1 MNKPK
6 RRNKIVSL
14 LLSCCLTVVMC
25 DFNTFIV
32 KAEVNSKI
40 SNSEAIISSDQ
51 MDVIVD
57 KEFPRVIQ
65 YTMKSKEDAGKVFY
79 GQPEKLEYIL
89 INDLAVKPQVQIKLD
104 SNKAVYTMTF
114 KDYSDGTN
122 VIDTVITAE
131 LIVKENTLEFNI
143 INIVDNKIVK
153 TIEIPNHNLISVN
166 SSQNNAVLDAVNI
179 STNTHVNG
187 DRQLKINNTLNIEAE
202 AKKGYAYAFLS
213 TNDLSAGL
221 WSNTDNNL
229 ASKLDDPT
237 SMASKRDAQRIT
249 ATALKDSN
257 NKSTLGLSSTFWT
270 YQRSN
275 EYRKEDGTLEF
286 KDGTTKKVDEMPS
299 AKVVITGDANQ
310 DNTIN
315 WQDGAIALRSIMNEP
330 LGAEKVPDLVAY
342 RISMN
347 FGGQAQNPFLMAL
360 DGVKKIYLNT
370 DGLGQSILLK
380 GYGSEGHDSGH
391 LNYADI
397 GTRIGG
403 AEDMKTLLS
412 RGKEFGATFGIHINA
427 SETYPESIYFDE
439 ERLFKNAD
447 GNYKYGWNWIDQGI
461 NINADYDLRFGRA
474 DRFKDLYDVLGGAT
488 NDLDFI
494 YVDVWGNAQNGD
506 NSSWPSRQLSKEITS
521 LDWRLGS
528 EWGYANE
535 YDSTFQHWAADLT
548 YGGYTLKGINST
560 IIRFIRNHQKDAWIG
575 NYPSYGGDADAPL
588 LGGYS
593 MKDFEGWQG
602 RSDYKAYI
610 NNLFAVN
617 LPVKFSQH
625 YKLMQWENGQSVRM
639 TDNKQTYDWTPGMKA
654 VLQDDTKNNTLV
666 ITRNSNDYAN
676 NIDEYRNRTMTFN
689 DKKIFNGQP
698 GNETYLIPWLW
709 DENGNVLSTE
719 NEKLYHWNTKGGN
732 TTWDVPQGWEGTVK
746 VYELTELGKDNVQ
759 EVTIE
764 NGKITLEANPTTP
777 YVIHKNI
784 SLNKDIKWSEGM
796 NVIDSGFNSNSLA
809 NWKVEG
815 DDKAVSITKSEGNN
829 NMLTI
834 IDNKQK
840 VTLTQKVTDLKANTK
855 YAVYVGVDNRSEKE
869 ASIQI
874 ISDGKKFSNS
884 TGKSIA
890 KNYVRAY
897 AHNTKGDDKSKADG
911 QMNSTIGGTSYF
923 QNMYVFFETGTNPS
937 DVTISLS
944 RETGDGASYFDDIR
958 FVENQSINQVSSTKF
973 VQDFEKV
980 VQGIYPFVIGQI
992 EGVEDNRTHLSEKHE
1007 PYTQRGWNKKEINDV
1022 IDGKWSVK
1030 TNGLTEEDTLV
1041 YQTIPQNFKFEAGK
1055 TYKISFDYEAGST
1068 GTYAVVTG
1076 KAPFEE
1082 RGVSTKIPLEST
1094 ANPMTGAVSG
1104 KFSFELVGDKS
1115 GQTWFGIYSTDKP
1128 ADNKGFEGSQ
1138 STFNGY
1144 SDFIL
1149 DNLVIET
1156 LN

>member
-1 MNKPK
+1 MSIVKKQNKA
-6 RRNKIVSL
+6 IALILVF
-14 LLSCCLTVVMC
+14 CITMTVC
-25 DFNTFIV
+25 FFNTHIV
-32 KAEVNSKI
+32 RAETDINV
-40 SNSEAIISSDQ
+40 SEVIISSEQ
-51 MDVIVD
+51 MNVVVD

-65 YTMKSKEDAGKVFY
+65 YTMKSGGAEGKIFY

-89 INDLAVKPQVQIKLD
+89 INDLSVKPQVKTKLYAD
-104 SNKAVYTMTF
+104 KAIYTMTF

-122 VIDTVITAE
+122 VVDTVIVAE
-131 LIVKENTLEFNI
+131 LVVKGNTLEFNI
-143 INIVDNKIVK
+143 TDIADNKTVK

-166 SSQNNAVLDAVNI
+166 SNQSGAVLNSVNI
-179 STNTHVNG
+179 STNTHING
-187 DRQLKINNTLNIEAE
+187 DRQLKINKNLNVKNEE
-202 AKKGYAYAFLS
+202 KKGYAYAFLS
-213 TNDLSAGL
+213 TDDLSAGL
-221 WSNTDNNL
+221 WSNTENNL
-229 ASKLDDPT
+229 AVKLEPG
-237 SMASKRDAQRIT
+237 SVAAKRDCQRIT
-249 ATALKDSN
+249 ATASTNIDGSN
-257 NKSTLGLSSTFWT
+257 NLGLSSTFWT

-286 KDGTTKKVDEMPS
+286 KDGMVKKVDEMPS
-299 AKVVITGDANQ
+299 AKVAITADANG
-310 DNTIN
+310 DNIIN
-315 WQDGAIALRSIMNEP
+315 WQDGAIAFRGIMNEP
-330 LGAEKVPDLVAY
+330 LGTEKVPDLVAY

-412 RGKEFGATFGIHINA
+412 KGKEFGATFGIHINA

-439 ERLFKNAD
+439 DRLFKNPD
-447 GNYKYGWNWIDQGI
+447 GTYKYGWNWIDQGI
-461 NINADYDLRFGRA
+461 NINADYDLRTGRA
-474 DRFKDLYDVLGGAT
+474 ERFKDLYDVLGADK

-494 YVDVWGNAQNGD
+494 YVDVWGNGQNGD
-506 NSSWPSRQLSKEITS
+506 NSTWPSRQLTKEIAS
-521 LDWRLGS
+521 FGWRLGS

-560 IIRFIRNHQKDAWIG
+560 ITRFIKNHQKDAWIG
-575 NYPSYGGDADAPL
+575 NYPSYGGEADAPL

-625 YKLMQWENGQSVRM
+625 YELMQWEDGQSVQM
-639 TDNKQTYDWTPGMKA
+639 TDNKQTYDWIPGMKA
-654 VLQDDTKNNTLV
+654 VLQDDTKNNTLT
-666 ITRNSNDYAN
+666 ITRNSNDYEKN
-676 NIDEYRNRTMTFN
+676 VDEYRNRTMTFN
-689 DKKIFNGQP
+689 EKEIFKGQP
-698 GNETYLIPWLW
+698 GSETYLIPWFW
-709 DENGNVLSTE
+709 DENGNELSSD
-719 NEKLYHWNTKGGN
+719 NEKLYHWNTKGGE
-732 TTWDVPQGWEGTVK
+732 TTWNVPDNWKGTVK
-746 VYELTELGKDNVQ
+746 VYELTELGKNNVKD
-759 EVTIE
+759 VTIE
-764 NGKITLEANPTTP
+764 NGKITLKANESTP
-777 YVIHKNI
+777 YVIHKNA
-784 SLNKDIKWSEGM
+784 SSNKDVQWSEGM
-796 NVIDSGFNSNSLA
+796 NIIDAGFNSNSLD
-809 NWKVEG
+809 NWKIEG
-815 DDKAVSITKSEGNN
+815 DEKSVSITKSEGNN

-834 IDNKQK
+834 TNNKEK
-840 VTLTQKVTDLKANTK
+840 ATLTQPVTDLKANTK
-855 YAVYVGVDNRSEKE
+855 YVVYIGIDNRSEKE
-869 ASIQI
+869 AGIEINSEN
-874 ISDGKKFSNS
+874 KKFSNS

-897 AHNTKGDDKSKADG
+897 AHNTKGDEQAKLDG
-911 QMNSTIGGTSYF
+911 QMNSTIEGTSYF
-923 QNMYVFFETGTNPS
+923 QNMYVFFETGDNPS
-937 DVTISLS
+937 DVTITLS
-944 RETGDGASYFDDIR
+944 REAGDGASYFDDIR
-958 FVENQSINQVSSTKF
+958 FVENNSMNQVSNIKF
-973 VQDFEKV
+973 VQDFENA

-1007 PYTQRGWNKKEINDV
+1007 PYTQRGWNQKEINDV

-1030 TNGLTEEDTLV
+1030 TNGLTEGDTLV

-1076 KAPFEE
+1076 NAPFEE
-1082 RGVSTKIPLEST
+1082 KGILTTTSLGST
-1094 ANPMTGAVSG
+1094 ANPEKGALSG
-1104 KFSFELVGDKS
+1104 KYSFELVGDKS
-1115 GQTWFGIYSTDKP
+1115 GQSWFGIYSTDKV
-1128 ADNKGFEGSQ
+1128 ADTKGVEEAQ
-1138 STFNGY
+1138 ATFNGY

-1156 LN
+1156 LVTK